1 MSEPAPITQFADNA
15 MPATMVAL
23 PPITTPSSIVTGDQ
37 FPPDGGYL
45 SLVITA
51 PFTL

>member
-1 MSEPAPITQFADNA
+1 

-45 SLVITA
+45 SLVTTA
-51 PFTL
+51 PGPMKTLFPILVLSLI